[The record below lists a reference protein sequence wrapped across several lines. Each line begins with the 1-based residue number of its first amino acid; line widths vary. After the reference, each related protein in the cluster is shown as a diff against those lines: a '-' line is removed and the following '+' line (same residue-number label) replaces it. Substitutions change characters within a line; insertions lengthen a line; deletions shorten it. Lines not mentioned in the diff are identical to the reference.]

1 MDFLQYQVHHKIVK
15 RLTSFYYFCYN
26 MKHLSILVIG
36 CCILSVASAQ
46 NKSDKWDLRRC
57 VDYAMKN
64 NISVKQTEIQARI
77 TALQHEANKLAVY
90 PTANFSSGL
99 GLQFGRSVDPTTN
112 QFTTT
117 QLLFNTFNFN
127 TGMTIYNWGR
137 LKNNIQVSDLSTKAA
152 IADVERAAN
161 DIGLNVATFY
171 LSVLSNKQ
179 QIEIAEAQIALTKDQ
194 LENTRKRVDAGAL
207 PELNAAELEARLASD
222 SSNYYVASGNFQQS
236 VISLKGLLNLNM
248 AEPFEVETP
257 TLDKV
262 PLDALVELDPTR
274 LYQLALTNQPQQKV
288 NDLRLKSA
296 EYAIKVAKAGLYP
309 TISVGG
315 GLATNFASSTNKV
328 TGFTLGTPVPNGQ
341 TVNVGGTNYN
351 VLEPTVQIQQ
361 GKKSFGE
368 IWDGYGV
375 QMDNNFRQNIGFQ
388 INVPI
393 FNNGNAKLNLENS
406 KLQYKQLE
414 LSKVQAN
421 QKLQQDIY
429 SAYTN
434 ALTAFQRFNA
444 SEKTV
449 QTAERSYE
457 FAKKRYETGLINTLD
472 LITNQNNLLQAKLTK
487 LSNQFEYVFRMK
499 LLEFYKGQGL
509 KF

>member
-1 MDFLQYQVHHKIVK
+1 
-15 RLTSFYYFCYN
+15 
-26 MKHLSILVIG
+26 MKQLSIL
-36 CCILSVASAQ
+36 ILACFATTFSLAQ
-46 NKSDKWDLRRC
+46 NKSDKWDLKRC
-57 VDYAMKN
+57 VEYGMKN
-64 NISVKQTEIQARI
+64 SITVKQAEVQARI
-77 TALQHEANKLAVY
+77 TALQHQANKLAIY
-90 PTANFSSGL
+90 PNANFNSGL

-117 QLLFNTFNFN
+117 QLFYNTFNFN
-127 TGMTIYNWGR
+127 TGMTVYNWGR
-137 LKNNIQVSDLSTKAA
+137 LKNNIQASDLSTKAA
-152 IADVERAAN
+152 LADIERAAN
-161 DIGLNVATFY
+161 DIALNVATFY
-171 LSVLSNKQ
+171 LAVLSNKQ
-179 QIEIAEAQIALTKDQ
+179 QLEIAEAQISLTKEQ
-194 LENTRKRVDAGAL
+194 LDNTRKRVDAGAL

-222 SSNYYVASGNFQQS
+222 SSNYYVAMGSFQQS

-248 AEPFEVETP
+248 ADPFEVEMP
-257 TLDKV
+257 SLDKV
-262 PLDALVELDPTR
+262 PIEPLAELEPVR
-274 LYQLALTNQPQQKV
+274 LYQLALSNQPQQKV

-296 EYAIKVAKAGLYP
+296 EFAIKVAKAGLYP
-309 TISVGG
+309 TISIGG
-315 GLATNFASSTNKV
+315 GLATNFASSTNKI
-328 TGFTLGTPVPNGQ
+328 TGFSLGTPVPNGQ

-361 GKKSFGE
+361 GKKSFSE

-472 LITNQNNLLQAKLTK
+472 LITNQNNLLQARLTK